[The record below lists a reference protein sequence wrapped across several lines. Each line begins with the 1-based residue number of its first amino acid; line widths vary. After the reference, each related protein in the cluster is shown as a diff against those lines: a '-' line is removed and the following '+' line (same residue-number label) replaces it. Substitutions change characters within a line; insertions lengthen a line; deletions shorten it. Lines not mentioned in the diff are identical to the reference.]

1 MKLFQPIQLNRKSLV
16 LKRKYMFCQVISIF
30 RNLLKVNYWIS
41 YLLRDITTSYLHKTY
56 LLVKNNLRHV
66 AKLYRNISNSV
77 CELNSAVNS
86 SCQIWAA
93 SLMTKTLVLWQK
105 RHTNVF
111 IMSNYYKNLSLMKSI
126 DENNFSWLKLLAL
139 SLKYLDAAK

>member
-1 MKLFQPIQLNRKSLV
+1 MKLFQSIQLNRKSLV
-16 LKRKYMFCQVISIF
+16 LKRKYMFRQVISIF

-41 YLLRDITTSYLHKTY
+41 YLLSDITTSYLHKTY

-77 CELNSAVNS
+77 CELNSAVNF
-86 SCQIWAA
+86 SCQIWTA

-105 RHTNVF
+105 LHTNVF

-126 DENNFSWLKLLAL
+126 DQNNFSWLKLLAL

>member
-1 MKLFQPIQLNRKSLV
+1 MLDVYSYKGSSTT
-16 LKRKYMFCQVISIF
+16 ISC
-30 RNLLKVNYWIS
+30 
-41 YLLRDITTSYLHKTY
+41 
-56 LLVKNNLRHV
+56 
-66 AKLYRNISNSV
+66 RNISNSV
-77 CELNSAVNS
+77 CELNSTVNI
-86 SCQIWAA
+86 SCQIWTA

-105 RHTNVF
+105 LHTNVF